1 MRLKGK
7 GTVRALLRANPSAE
21 IEGKDRLINA
31 MKRYKE
37 LFALPNVVILGISAF
52 PARLAY
58 SMIGLAIFFKTQQST
73 GSVAA
78 AGLAI
83 GLNSLAGSLTAGVR
97 GSVMDRWGQK
107 WPLRILVPSYA
118 ALILALSSMHT
129 KESILVTA
137 FILGA
142 TAPPINLSV
151 RPLWKDI
158 VPEDY
163 LRTAYALDSSM
174 MSFTSVIG
182 PIVIT
187 TLALSSHPGLGL
199 GVTSALMLIGGTALA
214 LTSVSRNWI
223 PEKRA
228 KGQQKLW
235 RDRAIQILMFE
246 GCFIGFGW
254 GVFDVAVPALAT
266 QEGVA
271 HRVAWI
277 FAAFGIANVIGGL
290 LGGLVSKKMAPRS
303 ALLRAY
309 LLWVI
314 ACIPIVFTNPD
325 WTMAIVGAGIGFIGG
340 AVQVFYFE
348 VLEAVRPQGSQTS
361 SLGWIWSVEGS
372 FMALGAAVGG
382 FVSEHYSPR
391 AGLALTPIMLAIGL
405 TIFTIGKGR
414 LAAANDVPTDAE
426 DLAAI
431 KDISNEVK

>member
-1 MRLKGK
+1 
-7 GTVRALLRANPSAE
+7 
-21 IEGKDRLINA
+21 

-37 LFALPNVVILGISAF
+37 LLAMPHVALLAISAL

-58 SMIGLAIFFKTQQST
+58 SMIGLAIFFKTEQTT
-73 GSVAA
+73 GSIAV

-83 GLNSLAGSLTAGVR
+83 GLNSLAGSATAGIR

-118 ALILALSSMHT
+118 LLILALNSMET

-158 VPEDY
+158 VPDNF
-163 LRTAYALDSSM
+163 LRTAYAFDSAM
-174 MSFTSVIG
+174 MSSTSAVG
-182 PIVIT
+182 PVVIT
-187 TLALSSHPGLGL
+187 SLALSAHPGLGL
-199 GVTSALMLIGGTALA
+199 GTAAALMLLGGGALA

-223 PEKRA
+223 PEKKA
-228 KGQQKLW
+228 KGQQRLW
-235 RDRAIQILMFE
+235 RDKAIQLLMFE

-254 GVFDVAVPALAT
+254 GVFNVTVPAFAT

-277 FAAFGIANVIGGL
+277 FAAFGVANVVGGL
-290 LGGLVSKKMAPRS
+290 LGGLVSRKLPPLS
-303 ALLRAY
+303 ALRRAY
-309 LLWVI
+309 GLWII
-314 ACIPIVFTNPD
+314 ACLPMAFIYPD
-325 WTMAIVGAGIGFIGG
+325 WTMALVAVFIGFIGG

-372 FMALGAAVGG
+372 FMAVGAATGG
-382 FVSEHYSPR
+382 WVSEHYSPR
-391 AGLALTPIMLAIGL
+391 IGLALTSIMLIFGL
-405 TIFTIGKGR
+405 TTLTIGKNR
-414 LAAANDVPTDAE
+414 LQAANDVPTEEE
-426 DLAAI
+426 DLRAM
-431 KDISNEVK
+431 KDLANEVK